1 VTSWKNLPKKSHAK
15 NIFFRNLFVEALIPR
30 NPEPTP
36 ESDRCHAPLFSSRSV
51 QTSRARGRP
60 AAVAAANIAGARHV
74 AEPSE
79 LFRFKCINHHLQRP
93 DDLKCTSNG
102 TTHGSVGSTPDATT
116 VTQDRSRLYSYKVKS
131 RYITTQAFI
140 T

>member
-1 VTSWKNLPKKSHAK
+1 METSGYARGAQGVDRAC
-15 NIFFRNLFVEALIPR
+15 FEC
-30 NPEPTP
+30 TP
-36 ESDRCHAPLFSSRSV
+36 EGYAKKA
-51 QTSRARGRP
+51 TP
-60 AAVAAANIAGARHV
+60 AKVFV

-93 DDLKCTSNG
+93 DDLKCPSNG

-116 VTQDRSRLYSYKVKS
+116 VTQDRSRLYSYKVNS
-131 RYITTQAFI
+131 RYITAQAFI